1 MSKSYQLVFFMALFS
16 LFSSY
21 SMQAVDEN
29 SESVHYEK
37 IVDYHFD
44 KERKFYSEAKATCQ
58 SIGGKLFEPKSE
70 KVYNEVSTL
79 AKAKGISKYWMGIID
94 KTNEGQFTYD
104 SDGGALCWT
113 NWHKGEPN
121 DWGKGED
128 CTRSGHGHNDVNKWN
143 DSPCEREKYSVVC
156 EKSVNETITVL

>member
-1 MSKSYQLVFFMALFS
+1 
-16 LFSSY
+16 
-21 SMQAVDEN
+21 
-29 SESVHYEK
+29 
-37 IVDYHFD
+37 
-44 KERKFYSEAKATCQ
+44 
-58 SIGGKLFEPKSE
+58 
-70 KVYNEVSTL
+70 
-79 AKAKGISKYWMGIID
+79 MGIID
-94 KTNEGQFTYD
+94 KTNEGHFTYD

-156 EKSVNETITVL
+156 EKSGIPTLILWALKLVRVYFHFYIIYELKNWKVHSINCLDNSVDSAMGSDYQG

>member
-1 MSKSYQLVFFMALFS
+1 
-16 LFSSY
+16 
-21 SMQAVDEN
+21 
-29 SESVHYEK
+29 
-37 IVDYHFD
+37 
-44 KERKFYSEAKATCQ
+44 
-58 SIGGKLFEPKSE
+58 
-70 KVYNEVSTL
+70 
-79 AKAKGISKYWMGIID
+79 MGIID

-128 CTRSGHGHNDVNKWN
+128 CTRSGAKRSKNKWN

-156 EKSVNETITVL
+156 EKSGIPTLIL